1 MDGEK
6 KPGSDSVDVRSW
18 GKEALNPIKSQ
29 LMQEEIEQ
37 EKVRN
42 VNALPLPSEDQVRH
56 WSRFLPLDESAVGVL
71 FSRCGGAQPKHLR
84 SFPDS
89 VEFLKPI
96 SPYVAYQVHGEVNL
110 IGVEYYAG
118 WIRDTVGDTDLAEA
132 LRPYAEKETVT
143 GRQLSISDPSSAH
156 ASTNIKKCSPTW
168 TPTKLPRHCTN
179 CQVEWSLIA
188 ALSRTFP

>member
-6 KPGSDSVDVRSW
+6 KPGSDSVDARSW

-143 GRQLSISDPSSAH
+143 GRQLS
-156 ASTNIKKCSPTW
+156 NIRPIIRARLNQYKEVLPDLDSHKTSP
-168 TPTKLPRHCTN
+168 PLY
-179 CQVEWSLIA
+179 
-188 ALSRTFP
+188 

>member
-6 KPGSDSVDVRSW
+6 KPGSDSVDARSW

-71 FSRCGGAQPKHLR
+71 FPAAAAHSQSICVA
-84 SFPDS
+84 
-89 VEFLKPI
+89 FLI
-96 SPYVAYQVHGEVNL
+96 V
-110 IGVEYYAG
+110 
-118 WIRDTVGDTDLAEA
+118 
-132 LRPYAEKETVT
+132 
-143 GRQLSISDPSSAH
+143 LSS
-156 ASTNIKKCSPTW
+156 
-168 TPTKLPRHCTN
+168 
-179 CQVEWSLIA
+179 
-188 ALSRTFP
+188 

>member
-1 MDGEK
+1 MDSGK
-6 KPGSDSVDVRSW
+6 KTGSDSVDARSW
-18 GKEALNPIKSQ
+18 GKRGVESIKSQ

-37 EKVRN
+37 EKVKN
-42 VNALPLPSEDQVRH
+42 VEALPLPNENQVRH

-110 IGVEYYAG
+110 IGVEYYAD

-143 GRQLSISDPSSAH
+143 GRQLS
-156 ASTNIKKCSPTW
+156 NIRPIIRARLNQYKKCSPTW
-168 TPTKLPRHCTN
+168 TPTKLVRHCTN
-179 CQVEWSLIA
+179 Y
-188 ALSRTFP
+188 